1 MTGRGL
7 ITALAVAGTLL
18 APVASAQERT
28 PSPKELWDAYPANPG
43 GEPTIPPDE
52 RATATPTASGGVAG
66 AQATSPRGASGEG
79 DDGAATG
86 GAAGDGATGDGAAP
100 GGATGGAAATSGG
113 SPGDAASDGGPP
125 LVPAP
130 IMVAIA
136 VLALGGG
143 VLLWRRHRS
152 RWGVSR
158 ALALRYVDED
168 VAEPAPPPPPPPV
181 PKPVRR
187 DFPQP
192 ARPAPPAPP
201 PPPAPRSSLQRER
214 TS

>member
-7 ITALAVAGTLL
+7 ITALAVLGALL

-43 GEPTIPPDE
+43 GEPTVPPDE

-66 AQATSPRGASGEG
+66 AQATSPRGSSGE
-79 DDGAATG
+79 AG
-86 GAAGDGATGDGAAP
+86 GG
-100 GGATGGAAATSGG
+100 ATSGG
-113 SPGDAASDGGPP
+113 SPGDAASGGGPP

-130 IMVAIA
+130 IMIAIA
-136 VLALGGG
+136 ALAVVGG

-158 ALALRYVDED
+158 ALALRYRDRED
-168 VAEPAPPPPPPPV
+168 VVAADPAPRPPPV
-181 PKPVRR
+181 PERAPPVRR
-187 DFPQP
+187 NFPQP

-201 PPPAPRSSLQRER
+201 PPPARSPLEREP
-214 TS
+214 TP

>member
-52 RATATPTASGGVAG
+52 RATATPTASAARGVDRRAG
-66 AQATSPRGASGEG
+66 DGAS
-79 DDGAATG
+79 
-86 GAAGDGATGDGAAP
+86 GAAGDRRAA
-100 GGATGGAAATSGG
+100 GRTGAAATSGG

-201 PPPAPRSSLQRER
+201 PPPAPRSSLERER

>member
-1 MTGRGL
+1 MTRRGL
-7 ITALAVAGTLL
+7 ITALAVAGILF

-86 GAAGDGATGDGAAP
+86 GA
-100 GGATGGAAATSGG
+100 TGGAAATSGG

-130 IMVAIA
+130 IMIAIA
-136 VLALGGG
+136 ALALGGG

>member
-7 ITALAVAGTLL
+7 ITALAVAGTLF

-66 AQATSPRGASGEG
+66 AQATSS
-79 DDGAATG
+79 
-86 GAAGDGATGDGAAP
+86 
-100 GGATGGAAATSGG
+100 G
-113 SPGDAASDGGPP
+113 SPGDASSDGGPP

-130 IMVAIA
+130 IMIAIA
-136 VLALGGG
+136 ALALGGG

-187 DFPQP
+187 DFPPP

-201 PPPAPRSSLQRER
+201 PPPARRSSLERER